1 MSDFERSGDRAGV
14 TYDEPARRRTPGTF
28 FADLG
33 DRLARGFNSFDR
45 PQPDEGEWED
55 YEELDQPTQAV
66 DSIPPSEPSPRRF
79 QTVLHGYDRDAV
91 DDYIDGLEHEIGQ
104 MAAKLSAQRS
114 APPPPP
120 APSVEDEIAR
130 VGQETS
136 AILRVAHEQA
146 AEITRRA
153 RVEAERCVADAASNA
168 VAMTDD
174 AKRKLRQLD
183 SETDA
188 VWTERIRLIEDVRN
202 VATSLFSLAEDACDR
217 FPEDADRGGSA
228 GPAIASP
235 AKPTESEAPRAPER
249 KTQPGPMGPATAA
262 GSAHAG
268 PASPPSTPQG
278 PVPHAAPA
286 PAPAPVAAQPTARSP
301 ESPAGRVAGPVARLG
316 AAGLEQLRAELGL
329 RVQARRQ
336 PPAERGAS
344 KLAAERGC
352 VLEQVVAGEDHE
364 SADVPHR
371 EAVRAPGQLS
381 HPAVAHID
389 RSRIQPGQ
397 GTLDVGRG
405 PLRERREAAGV
416 DHASVVVE
424 RRVIEPEG
432 VGSVAG

>member
-286 PAPAPVAAQPTARSP
+286 PAPRRRRSP
-301 ESPAGRVAGPVARLG
+301 RSLSPLPRITGRPRRRTSRAPRGGWARTTPRRAWPPG
-316 AAGLEQLRAELGL
+316 ASSAPAPRRARRE
-329 RVQARRQ
+329 QARGR
-336 PPAERGAS
+336 AR
-344 KLAAERGC
+344 
-352 VLEQVVAGEDHE
+352 
-364 SADVPHR
+364 
-371 EAVRAPGQLS
+371 VRA
-381 HPAVAHID
+381 
-389 RSRIQPGQ
+389 
-397 GTLDVGRG
+397 
-405 PLRERREAAGV
+405 
-416 DHASVVVE
+416 
-424 RRVIEPEG
+424 
-432 VGSVAG
+432 

>member
-262 GSAHAG
+262 GSA
-268 PASPPSTPQG
+268 
-278 PVPHAAPA
+278 
-286 PAPAPVAAQPTARSP
+286 
-301 ESPAGRVAGPVARLG
+301 
-316 AAGLEQLRAELGL
+316 
-329 RVQARRQ
+329 
-336 PPAERGAS
+336 
-344 KLAAERGC
+344 
-352 VLEQVVAGEDHE
+352 
-364 SADVPHR
+364 
-371 EAVRAPGQLS
+371 
-381 HPAVAHID
+381 
-389 RSRIQPGQ
+389 
-397 GTLDVGRG
+397 
-405 PLRERREAAGV
+405 
-416 DHASVVVE
+416 
-424 RRVIEPEG
+424 
-432 VGSVAG
+432 

>member
-14 TYDEPARRRTPGTF
+14 TYDEPARRRSPGMF

-66 DSIPPSEPSPRRF
+66 DSVPPSEPSRRRF
-79 QTVLHGYDRDAV
+79 QTELHGYDRDAV

-114 APPPPP
+114 APPPP

-188 VWTERIRLIEDVRN
+188 VWTERIRLIDDVRN

-217 FPEDADRGGSA
+217 FPEEGDRGG
-228 GPAIASP
+228 
-235 AKPTESEAPRAPER
+235 
-249 KTQPGPMGPATAA
+249 ATASV
-262 GSAHAG
+262 SATQAPPQATPAAQPNG
-268 PASPPSTPQG
+268 ASAPDAKSTAPAPASAPAP
-278 PVPHAAPA
+278 ARAPA
-286 PAPAPVAAQPTARSP
+286 PAPARAPAPGPVPGSGPVPAPATPAASLAHRSAAAPPAATPPPVAAQTHRPAASP
-301 ESPAGRVAGPVARLG
+301 D
-316 AAGLEQLRAELGL
+316 Q
-329 RVQARRQ
+329 
-336 PPAERGAS
+336 
-344 KLAAERGC
+344 
-352 VLEQVVAGEDHE
+352 
-364 SADVPHR
+364 
-371 EAVRAPGQLS
+371 
-381 HPAVAHID
+381 
-389 RSRIQPGQ
+389 SRP
-397 GTLDVGRG
+397 
-405 PLRERREAAGV
+405 
-416 DHASVVVE
+416 
-424 RRVIEPEG
+424 
-432 VGSVAG
+432 

>member
-66 DSIPPSEPSPRRF
+66 DSIPPSEPSRRRF

-228 GPAIASP
+228 GPASAIASP

-286 PAPAPVAAQPTARSP
+286 PAPAPSPAPVAAQPQ
-301 ESPAGRVAGPVARLG
+301 PAPQNHRP
-316 AAGLEQLRAELGL
+316 AAPPDQSRA
-329 RVQARRQ
+329 
-336 PPAERGAS
+336 
-344 KLAAERGC
+344 
-352 VLEQVVAGEDHE
+352 
-364 SADVPHR
+364 
-371 EAVRAPGQLS
+371 
-381 HPAVAHID
+381 
-389 RSRIQPGQ
+389 
-397 GTLDVGRG
+397 
-405 PLRERREAAGV
+405 
-416 DHASVVVE
+416 
-424 RRVIEPEG
+424 
-432 VGSVAG
+432 